1 MRFKI
6 AIADEAHY
14 LKSRES
20 KRSRAIVPILKSIGQ
35 VLLLTGT
42 PMLGKPCEIYNLI
55 KILRPDIF
63 NQFVEFGV
71 RYCDPKKSAFGIDW
85 SGSSN
90 T

>member
-1 MRFKI
+1 MSYSLAQKLANLLARVKFKI

-20 KRSRAIVPILKSIGQ
+20 KRSKSIVPILNQIKR

-55 KILRPDIF
+55 KILRP
-63 NQFVEFGV
+63 
-71 RYCDPKKSAFGIDW
+71 
-85 SGSSN
+85 
-90 T
+90 